1 MNSAPVAALFD
12 GFGVPLHQ
20 ISALAPASIESI
32 LDTHPVCQ
40 IWFDAADPEAWH
52 RTDADLIYVL
62 PMGPGPHQI
71 SPEHLAALVATFDG
85 GGRIVIHA
93 THDSAVC
100 EAIQAVLTLVG
111 GGHG

>member
-1 MNSAPVAALFD
+1 MNPAPVAALFD
-12 GFGVPLHQ
+12 GFGLPLHQ
-20 ISALAPASIESI
+20 ISALAPASVESVFN
-32 LDTHPVCQ
+32 THLVCRA
-40 IWFDAADPEAWH
+40 WFDAADPEAWH
-52 RTDADLIYVL
+52 RTDADLVYVL

-71 SPEHLAALVATFDG
+71 TPEHLAAMVAAFDG
-85 GGRIVIHA
+85 GGRIVLFA